1 MLPIDRIKKIIL
13 NPKEEWPVI
22 AAETTTPKEL
32 YLKYILLL
40 AAIPAVASFL
50 GMTFVGISLPFIGN
64 IKSTFSGGLSA
75 AIVQYALSLGMVW
88 VLALILDAL
97 APKFGAEVNFNQSLK
112 LVAYSMTPGY
122 VAGVLHVIPSLGI
135 LASLASIYGLYLLFL
150 GLPVLKKSA
159 PEQTTPYFWVTVACA
174 VGAAIVMGL
183 IVAAFGPGR
192 GSSAVTFNGRPT
204 SELEAQTSRLLKS
217 TEELTREMEKK
228 IRESGVQK

>member
-32 YLKYILLL
+32 YLKYVLIL

-50 GMTFVGISLPFIGN
+50 GMTFVGISVPFLGT
-64 IKSTFSGGLSA
+64 IKSSFLGGLSA

-122 VAGVLHVIPSLGI
+122 VAGVFNLIPSLGI
-135 LASLASIYGLYLLFL
+135 LASLAGIYGLYLLYL
-150 GLPVLKKSA
+150 GMPVLKKPT
-159 PEQTTPYFWVTVACA
+159 PEQTTPYFWVTFACA
-174 VGAAIVMGL
+174 VGAAIVIGL
-183 IVAAFGPGR
+183 IVAFFGPSR
-192 GSSAVTFNGRPT
+192 GIGTVSYSGRPT
-204 SELEAQTSRLLKS
+204 SEAEAQAAQFLKS
-217 TEELTREMEKK
+217 MDNLAKEAEKK
-228 IRESGVQK
+228 MKESGVQR

>member
-32 YLKYILLL
+32 YLKYVLIL

-50 GMTFVGISLPFIGN
+50 GMTFIGISIPFFGT
-64 IKSTFSGGLSA
+64 IKSSFFGGLSA
-75 AIVQYALSLGMVW
+75 AIVHYALSLGMVW

-122 VAGVLHVIPSLGI
+122 VAGVFNLIPSLAI

-150 GLPVLKKSA
+150 GLPPLKKPA
-159 PEQTTPYFWVTVACA
+159 PEQTVPYFWVTFACS
-174 VGAAIVMGL
+174 VGVAIVMGV
-183 IVAAFGPGR
+183 IVAFFGPKPGA
-192 GSSAVTFNGRPT
+192 SSISYNGRPA
-204 SELEAQTSRLLKS
+204 SELEAQTSRLIKS
-217 TEELTREMEKK
+217 TEDLTREMEKK